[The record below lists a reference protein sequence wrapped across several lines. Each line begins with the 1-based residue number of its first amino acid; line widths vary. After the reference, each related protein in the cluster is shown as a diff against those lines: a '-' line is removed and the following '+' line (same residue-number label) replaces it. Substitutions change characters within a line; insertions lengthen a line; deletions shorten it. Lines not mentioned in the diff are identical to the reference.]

1 MMLAETRQ
9 GRINTKSGIALA
21 VAERGDPG
29 GRPLVLLRGY
39 TGICTR
45 TDQERLMAALRGA
58 TLVVHEGAGHA
69 PPLGRTQKGRG
80 RHRRLSRADAI
91 AFRRT
96 PPTEKTTWQ

>member
-69 PPLGRTQKGRG
+69 PPLGGPKRVV
-80 RHRRLSRADAI
+80 ADI
-91 AFRRT
+91 AGFLART
-96 PPTEKTTWQ
+96 P